1 MTAKQPAD
9 ERTAKKCAFAGMTC
23 AAGNAIAG
31 GMTEDPPFSP
41 ALLPAGFVDL
51 LTPDARTEAEGVT
64 TLMGVFAS
72 HGYNRV
78 RPPLMEFEE
87 TLLAGSGA
95 ALAEQSFRVMDPDSR
110 RMMVLRPDIT
120 PQIARMAATR
130 LSGLPRPL
138 RLSYAGP
145 CVVVMPA
152 AAEESGRQI
161 MQAGI
166 ELIGPDVP
174 EADAEVVTVAAQA
187 LERLGVPGVSFDLTM
202 PPFVPALLEEAGI
215 APSAR
220 QALLRALDR
229 KDAAAVA
236 ELGGALSETL
246 IALLRAAGP
255 AAQAVSLLNQITLPP
270 KARAILQRLIDAVE
284 AVHAQRPDLRL
295 TVDPVEFRGWK
306 YHTGVC
312 VTVFA
317 VGRAEELGRG
327 GRYLC
332 NDNEP
337 ACGLTFRPD
346 VLFRM
351 IPAAQP
357 LPCVYLMPGA
367 DSATAASLRAK
378 GYATL
383 TALPAASGQ
392 HTDHSAEAVRLGCSH
407 VLAGATCTELA

>member
-1 MTAKQPAD
+1 MTD
-9 ERTAKKCAFAGMTC
+9 
-23 AAGNAIAG
+23 
-31 GMTEDPPFSP
+31 DPPFSP

-51 LTPDARTEAEGVT
+51 LTPDARTEAEGVA

-72 HGYNRV
+72 HGYDRV
-78 RPPLMEFEE
+78 RPPLMEFED

-95 ALAEQSFRVMDPDSR
+95 TLADQSFRVMDPDTR
-110 RMMVLRPDIT
+110 KMMVLRPDIT

-130 LSGLPRPL
+130 LGAAARPL
-138 RLSYAGP
+138 RVSYAGA

-166 ELIGPDVP
+166 ELIGPDSP
-174 EADAEVVTVAAQA
+174 QADAEVMSVGAEALAQ
-187 LERLGVPGVSFDLTM
+187 LGVPEVSFDLTM
-202 PPFVPALLEEAGI
+202 PPLVPALLEEASI
-215 APSAR
+215 SASVR
-220 QALLRALDR
+220 PVLMRALDR

-236 ELGGALSETL
+236 ELGGTLSDTL

-255 AAQAVSLLNQITLPP
+255 AEQALEQLAHISLPP
-270 KARAILQRLIDAVE
+270 RARAFSERLAATV
-284 AVHAQRPDLRL
+284 AALRKANPGLRL

-327 GRYLC
+327 GRYLSS
-332 NDNEP
+332 DNEP

-346 VLFRM
+346 VLFRT
-351 IPAAQP
+351 IPPAQARQRIYLAPDADAQVAAR
-357 LPCVYLMPGA
+357 
-367 DSATAASLRAK
+367 LRAE
-378 GYATL
+378 GHATL
-383 TALPAASGQ
+383 AALPSGTP
-392 HTDHSAEAVRLGCSH
+392 HLTGPEHDRAEALRLGCSH
-407 VLAGATCTELA
+407 ILSGATCTKLD

>member
-1 MTAKQPAD
+1 MTGAACSAIG
-9 ERTAKKCAFAGMTC
+9 RSMTD
-23 AAGNAIAG
+23 
-31 GMTEDPPFSP
+31 DPPFSP

-51 LTPDARTEAEGVT
+51 LTPDARTEAEGVA

-72 HGYNRV
+72 HGYDRV
-78 RPPLMEFEE
+78 RPPLMEFED

-95 ALAEQSFRVMDPDSR
+95 TLADQSFRVMDPDTR
-110 RMMVLRPDIT
+110 KMMVLRPDIT

-130 LSGLPRPL
+130 LGAAARPL
-138 RLSYAGP
+138 RVSYAGA

-166 ELIGPDVP
+166 ELIGPDSP
-174 EADAEVVTVAAQA
+174 QADAEVMSVGAEALAQ
-187 LERLGVPGVSFDLTM
+187 LGVPEVSFDLTM
-202 PPFVPALLEEAGI
+202 PPLVPALLEEANI
-215 APSAR
+215 SASVR
-220 QALLRALDR
+220 PVLMRALDR

-236 ELGGALSETL
+236 ELGGTLSDTL

-255 AAQAVSLLNQITLPP
+255 AEQALEQLAHISLPP
-270 KARAILQRLIDAVE
+270 RARAFSERLAATV
-284 AVHAQRPDLRL
+284 AALRKAHPGLRL

-327 GRYLC
+327 GRYLSS
-332 NDNEP
+332 DNEP

-346 VLFRM
+346 VLFRT
-351 IPAAQP
+351 IPPAQARQRIYLAPDADAQVAAR
-357 LPCVYLMPGA
+357 
-367 DSATAASLRAK
+367 LRAE
-378 GYATL
+378 GHATL
-383 TALPAASGQ
+383 AALPSGTP
-392 HTDHSAEAVRLGCSH
+392 HLTGPEHDRAEALRLGCSH
-407 VLAGATCTELA
+407 ILSGATCTKLD

>member
-1 MTAKQPAD
+1 MTD
-9 ERTAKKCAFAGMTC
+9 
-23 AAGNAIAG
+23 
-31 GMTEDPPFSP
+31 DPPFSP

-51 LTPDARTEAEGVT
+51 LTPDARTEAEGVA

-72 HGYNRV
+72 HGYDRV
-78 RPPLMEFEE
+78 RPPLMEFED

-95 ALAEQSFRVMDPDSR
+95 TLADQSFRVMDPDTR
-110 RMMVLRPDIT
+110 KMMVLRPDIT

-130 LSGLPRPL
+130 LGAAARPL
-138 RLSYAGP
+138 RVSYAGA

-166 ELIGPDVP
+166 ELIGPDSP
-174 EADAEVVTVAAQA
+174 QADAEVMSVGAEALAQ
-187 LERLGVPGVSFDLTM
+187 LGVPEVSFDLTM
-202 PPFVPALLEEAGI
+202 PPLVPALLEEANI
-215 APSAR
+215 SASVR
-220 QALLRALDR
+220 PVLMRALDR

-236 ELGGALSETL
+236 ELGGTLSDTL

-255 AAQAVSLLNQITLPP
+255 AEQALEQLAHISLPP
-270 KARAILQRLIDAVE
+270 RARAFSERLAATV
-284 AVHAQRPDLRL
+284 AALRKANPALRL

-327 GRYLC
+327 GRYLSS
-332 NDNEP
+332 DNEP

-346 VLFRM
+346 VLFRT
-351 IPAAQP
+351 IPPAQARQRIYLAPDADAQVAA
-357 LPCVYLMPGA
+357 G
-367 DSATAASLRAK
+367 LRAE
-378 GYATL
+378 GHATL
-383 TALPAASGQ
+383 AALPSGPP
-392 HTDHSAEAVRLGCSH
+392 HLTGPEHDRAEALRLGCSH
-407 VLAGATCTELA
+407 ILSGATCTKLD

>member
-1 MTAKQPAD
+1 MTGAACGAIG
-9 ERTAKKCAFAGMTC
+9 RSMTD
-23 AAGNAIAG
+23 
-31 GMTEDPPFSP
+31 DPPFSP

-51 LTPDARTEAEGVT
+51 LTPDARTEAEGVA

-72 HGYNRV
+72 HGYDRV
-78 RPPLMEFEE
+78 RPPLMEFED

-95 ALAEQSFRVMDPDSR
+95 TLADQSFRVMDPDTR
-110 RMMVLRPDIT
+110 KMMVLRPDIT

-130 LSGLPRPL
+130 LGAAARPL
-138 RLSYAGP
+138 RVSYAGA

-166 ELIGPDVP
+166 ELIGPDSP
-174 EADAEVVTVAAQA
+174 QADAEVMSVGAEALAQ
-187 LERLGVPGVSFDLTM
+187 LGVPEVSFDLTM
-202 PPFVPALLEEAGI
+202 PPLVPALLEEANI
-215 APSAR
+215 SASVR
-220 QALLRALDR
+220 PVLMRALDR

-236 ELGGALSETL
+236 ELGGTLSDTL

-255 AAQAVSLLNQITLPP
+255 AEQALEQLAHISLPP
-270 KARAILQRLIDAVE
+270 RARAFSERLAATV
-284 AVHAQRPDLRL
+284 AALRKANPGLRL

-327 GRYLC
+327 GRYLSS
-332 NDNEP
+332 DNEP

-346 VLFRM
+346 VLFRT
-351 IPAAQP
+351 IPPAQARQRIYLTSDADAQVAAR
-357 LPCVYLMPGA
+357 
-367 DSATAASLRAK
+367 LRAE
-378 GYATL
+378 GHATL
-383 TALPAASGQ
+383 AALPSGTP
-392 HTDHSAEAVRLGCSH
+392 HLTGREHDRAEALRLGCSH
-407 VLAGATCTELA
+407 ILSGATCTKLD

>member
-1 MTAKQPAD
+1 
-9 ERTAKKCAFAGMTC
+9 MTC
-23 AAGNAIAG
+23 APGNAIAQS
-31 GMTEDPPFSP
+31 MTEDPTFSP

-51 LTPDARTEAEGVT
+51 LTPDARTEAEGVA

-87 TLLAGSGA
+87 TLLAGAGA
-95 ALAEQSFRVMDPDSR
+95 ALAEQSFRVMDPDTR

-130 LSGLPRPL
+130 LAGLPRPL
-138 RLSYAGP
+138 RLSYAGT
-145 CVVVMPA
+145 CVLVMPA
-152 AAEESGRQI
+152 KAEESGRQI
-161 MQAGI
+161 MQTGI
-166 ELIGPDVP
+166 ELIGPDSP
-174 EADAEVVTVAAQA
+174 QADAEVVCVAAEA
-187 LERLGVPGVSFDLTM
+187 LAQLGVPGVSFDLTM

-215 APSAR
+215 APTTRS
-220 QALLRALDR
+220 ALLRALDR

-236 ELGGALSETL
+236 ELGGPLAQTL
-246 IALLRAAGP
+246 IALLRAAGS
-255 AAQAVSLLNQITLPP
+255 AAQAVAALNSLTLPP
-270 KARAILQRLIDAVE
+270 KARAILQRLIDAVAAIAE
-284 AVHAQRPDLRL
+284 QAPDLRL
-295 TVDPVEFRGWK
+295 TIDPVEFRGWK

-351 IPAAQP
+351 IPAAKA
-357 LPCVYLMPGA
+357 LPRVYVAHGA
-367 DSATAASLRAK
+367 DRATAAALRAK

-383 TALPAASGQ
+383 AALPATAGQ
-392 HTDHSAEAVRLGCSH
+392 QGDVQAEARHLGCSH
-407 VLAGATCTELA
+407 ILSGTTCTELA

>member
-1 MTAKQPAD
+1 MTGAACGAIG
-9 ERTAKKCAFAGMTC
+9 RSMTD
-23 AAGNAIAG
+23 
-31 GMTEDPPFSP
+31 DPPFSP

-51 LTPDARTEAEGVT
+51 LTPDARTEAEGVA

-72 HGYNRV
+72 HGYDRV
-78 RPPLMEFEE
+78 RPPLMEFED

-95 ALAEQSFRVMDPDSR
+95 TLADQSFRVMDPDTR
-110 RMMVLRPDIT
+110 KMMVLRPDIT

-130 LSGLPRPL
+130 LGAAARPL
-138 RLSYAGP
+138 RVSYAGA

-166 ELIGPDVP
+166 ELIGPDSP
-174 EADAEVVTVAAQA
+174 QADAEVMSVGAEALAQ
-187 LERLGVPGVSFDLTM
+187 LGVPEVSFDLTM
-202 PPFVPALLEEAGI
+202 PPLVPALLEEANI
-215 APSAR
+215 SASVR
-220 QALLRALDR
+220 PVLMRALDR

-236 ELGGALSETL
+236 ELGGTLSDTL

-255 AAQAVSLLNQITLPP
+255 AEQALEQLAHISLPP
-270 KARAILQRLIDAVE
+270 RARAFSERLAATV
-284 AVHAQRPDLRL
+284 AALRKANPGLRL

-327 GRYLC
+327 GRYLSS
-332 NDNEP
+332 DNEP

-346 VLFRM
+346 VLFRT
-351 IPAAQP
+351 IPPAQARQRIYLAPDADAQVAAR
-357 LPCVYLMPGA
+357 
-367 DSATAASLRAK
+367 LRAE
-378 GYATL
+378 GHATL
-383 TALPAASGQ
+383 AALPSGPPNLTGPE
-392 HTDHSAEAVRLGCSH
+392 HDRAEALRLGCSH
-407 VLAGATCTELA
+407 ILSGATCTKLD

>member
-1 MTAKQPAD
+1 MTGAACGAIG
-9 ERTAKKCAFAGMTC
+9 RSMTD
-23 AAGNAIAG
+23 
-31 GMTEDPPFSP
+31 DPPFSP

-51 LTPDARTEAEGVT
+51 LTPDARTEAEGVA

-72 HGYNRV
+72 HGYDRV
-78 RPPLMEFEE
+78 RPPLMEFED

-95 ALAEQSFRVMDPDSR
+95 TLADQSFRVMDPDTR
-110 RMMVLRPDIT
+110 KMMVLRPDIT

-130 LSGLPRPL
+130 LGAAARPL
-138 RLSYAGP
+138 RVSYAGA

-166 ELIGPDVP
+166 ELIGPDSP
-174 EADAEVVTVAAQA
+174 QADAEVMSVGAEALAQ
-187 LERLGVPGVSFDLTM
+187 LGVPEVSFDLTM
-202 PPFVPALLEEAGI
+202 PPLVPALLEEAHI
-215 APSAR
+215 SASVR
-220 QALLRALDR
+220 PVLMRALDR

-236 ELGGALSETL
+236 ELGGTLSDTL

-255 AAQAVSLLNQITLPP
+255 AEQALEQLAHISLPP
-270 KARAILQRLIDAVE
+270 RARAFSERLAATV
-284 AVHAQRPDLRL
+284 AALRKANPGLRL

-327 GRYLC
+327 GRYLSS
-332 NDNEP
+332 DNEP

-346 VLFRM
+346 VLFRT
-351 IPAAQP
+351 IPPAQARQRIYLAPDADAQVAAR
-357 LPCVYLMPGA
+357 
-367 DSATAASLRAK
+367 LRAE
-378 GYATL
+378 GHATL
-383 TALPAASGQ
+383 AALPSGTP
-392 HTDHSAEAVRLGCSH
+392 HLTGREHDRAEALRLGCSH
-407 VLAGATCTELA
+407 ILSGATCTKLD

>member
-1 MTAKQPAD
+1 MTGAACSAIG
-9 ERTAKKCAFAGMTC
+9 RSMTD
-23 AAGNAIAG
+23 
-31 GMTEDPPFSP
+31 DPPFSP

-51 LTPDARTEAEGVT
+51 LTPDARTEAEGVA

-72 HGYNRV
+72 HGYDRV
-78 RPPLMEFEE
+78 RPPLMEFED

-95 ALAEQSFRVMDPDSR
+95 TLADQSFRVMDPDTR
-110 RMMVLRPDIT
+110 KMMVLRPDIT

-130 LSGLPRPL
+130 LGAAARPL
-138 RLSYAGP
+138 RVSYAGA

-166 ELIGPDVP
+166 ELIGPDSP
-174 EADAEVVTVAAQA
+174 QADAEVMSVGAEALAQ
-187 LERLGVPGVSFDLTM
+187 LGVPEVSFDLTM
-202 PPFVPALLEEAGI
+202 PPLVPALLEEANI
-215 APSAR
+215 SASVR
-220 QALLRALDR
+220 PVLMRALDR

-236 ELGGALSETL
+236 ELGGTLSDTL

-255 AAQAVSLLNQITLPP
+255 AEHALEQLAHISLPP
-270 KARAILQRLIDAVE
+270 RARAFSERLAATV
-284 AVHAQRPDLRL
+284 AALRKANPGLRL

-327 GRYLC
+327 GRYLSS
-332 NDNEP
+332 DNEP

-346 VLFRM
+346 VLFRT
-351 IPAAQP
+351 IPPAQARQRIYLAPDADAQVAAR
-357 LPCVYLMPGA
+357 
-367 DSATAASLRAK
+367 LRAE
-378 GYATL
+378 GHATL
-383 TALPAASGQ
+383 AALPSGTP
-392 HTDHSAEAVRLGCSH
+392 HLTGPEHDRAEALRLGCSH
-407 VLAGATCTELA
+407 ILSGATCTKLD

>member
-1 MTAKQPAD
+1 MTGAA
-9 ERTAKKCAFAGMTC
+9 RGAIGRSMTD
-23 AAGNAIAG
+23 
-31 GMTEDPPFSP
+31 DPPFSL

-51 LTPDARTEAEGVT
+51 LTPDARTEAEGVA
-64 TLMGVFAS
+64 TLMRVFAS
-72 HGYNRV
+72 HGYDRV

-95 ALAEQSFRVMDPDSR
+95 TLADQSFRVMDPDTR
-110 RMMVLRPDIT
+110 KMMVLRPDIT

-130 LSGLPRPL
+130 LGAAPRPL
-138 RLSYAGP
+138 RVSYSGA

-166 ELIGPDVP
+166 ELIGPDSP
-174 EADAEVVTVAAQA
+174 QADAEVMSVGAEALAQ
-187 LERLGVPGVSFDLTM
+187 LGVPEVSFDLTM
-202 PPFVPALLEEAGI
+202 PPLVPALLEEASI
-215 APSAR
+215 SPSVR
-220 QALLRALDR
+220 PVLMRALDR

-236 ELGGALSETL
+236 ELGGSLSETL

-255 AAQAVSLLNQITLPP
+255 AEQALDQLAHISLPP
-270 KARAILQRLIDAVE
+270 RARAFSERLAATVAAVRKT
-284 AVHAQRPDLRL
+284 APALRL

-327 GRYLC
+327 GRYLSS
-332 NDNEP
+332 DNEP

-346 VLFRM
+346 VLFRT
-351 IPAAQP
+351 IPPAQP
-357 LPCVYLMPGA
+357 CPRVYLAPDA
-367 DSATAASLRAK
+367 DAQVAARLRAE
-378 GYATL
+378 GHATL
-383 TALPAASGQ
+383 AALSSTPHAAGPEQ
-392 HTDHSAEAVRLGCSH
+392 NRAEAQRLGCSH
-407 VLAGATCTELA
+407 ILSGATCTKLD

>member
-1 MTAKQPAD
+1 MTD
-9 ERTAKKCAFAGMTC
+9 
-23 AAGNAIAG
+23 
-31 GMTEDPPFSP
+31 DPPFSP

-51 LTPDARTEAEGVT
+51 LTPDARTEAEGVA

-72 HGYNRV
+72 HGYDRV
-78 RPPLMEFEE
+78 RPPLMEFED

-95 ALAEQSFRVMDPDSR
+95 TLADQSFRVMDPDTR
-110 RMMVLRPDIT
+110 KMMVLRPDIT

-130 LSGLPRPL
+130 LGAAARPL
-138 RLSYAGP
+138 RVSYAGA

-166 ELIGPDVP
+166 ELIGPDSP
-174 EADAEVVTVAAQA
+174 QADAEVMSVGAEALAQ
-187 LERLGVPGVSFDLTM
+187 LGVPEVSFDLTM
-202 PPFVPALLEEAGI
+202 PPLVPALLEEASI
-215 APSAR
+215 SASVR
-220 QALLRALDR
+220 PVLMRALDR

-236 ELGGALSETL
+236 ELGGTLSDTL

-255 AAQAVSLLNQITLPP
+255 AEQALEQLAHISLPP
-270 KARAILQRLIDAVE
+270 RARAFSERLAATV
-284 AVHAQRPDLRL
+284 AALRKANPGLRL

-327 GRYLC
+327 GRYLSS
-332 NDNEP
+332 DNEP

-346 VLFRM
+346 VLFRT
-351 IPAAQP
+351 IPPAQARQRIYLAPDADAQVAAR
-357 LPCVYLMPGA
+357 
-367 DSATAASLRAK
+367 LRAE
-378 GYATL
+378 GHATL
-383 TALPAASGQ
+383 AALPSGTP
-392 HTDHSAEAVRLGCSH
+392 HLTGPEHDRAEARRLGCSH
-407 VLAGATCTELA
+407 ILSGATCTKLD

>member
-1 MTAKQPAD
+1 MT
-9 ERTAKKCAFAGMTC
+9 G
-23 AAGNAIAG
+23 AACGAIARS
-31 GMTEDPPFSP
+31 MTDDPPFSP

-51 LTPDARTEAEGVT
+51 LTPDARTEAEGVDA
-64 TLMGVFAS
+64 LMGIFAS

-95 ALAEQSFRVMDPDSR
+95 SLADQSFRVMDPDTR

-130 LSGLPRPL
+130 LGGAPRPL
-138 RLSYAGP
+138 RLSYSGS
-145 CVVVMPA
+145 CVVVLPA

-166 ELIGPDVP
+166 ELIGPDTP
-174 EADAEVVTVAAQA
+174 QADAEVVSVAAEA
-187 LERLGVPGVSFDLTM
+187 LAQLGVPGVSFDLTM
-202 PPFVPALLEEAGI
+202 PPFVPALLEEAKVP
-215 APSAR
+215 AAVCP
-220 QALLRALDR
+220 ALMRALDR

-236 ELGGALSETL
+236 ELGGTLAETL
-246 IALLRAAGP
+246 ITLLRAAGP
-255 AAQAVSLLNQITLPP
+255 AEQAVSLLARINLPP
-270 KARAILQRLIDAVE
+270 RSRAIIQRLADTVE
-284 AVHAQRPDLRL
+284 AVRALNPTLRL

-317 VGRAEELGRG
+317 VGRSEELGRG

-351 IPAAQP
+351 IPPAAARP
-357 LPCVYLMPGA
+357 RVYLAPGA
-367 DSATAASLRAK
+367 DRQVAASLRK
-378 GYATL
+378 QGYATL
-383 TALPAASGQ
+383 AALGGASAAGAKGAASTQ
-392 HTDHSAEAVRLGCSH
+392 AEAYGPEYDRAEARRLGCSH
-407 VLAGATCTELA
+407 ILSGATCTELE

>member
-1 MTAKQPAD
+1 MT
-9 ERTAKKCAFAGMTC
+9 G
-23 AAGNAIAG
+23 AACGAIART
-31 GMTEDPPFSP
+31 MTDDPPFSP

-51 LTPDARTEAEGVT
+51 LTPDARTEAEGVDA
-64 TLMGVFAS
+64 LMGVFAS
-72 HGYNRV
+72 HGYDRV

-87 TLLAGSGA
+87 TLLAGSGSS
-95 ALAEQSFRVMDPDSR
+95 LTEQSFRVMDPDTR

-130 LSGLPRPL
+130 LGGAARPL
-138 RLSYAGP
+138 RLSYSGS

-166 ELIGPDVP
+166 ELIGPDTP
-174 EADAEVVTVAAQA
+174 HADAEVVSVAAEA
-187 LERLGVPGVSFDLTM
+187 LDHLGVPGVSFDLTM
-202 PPFVPALLEEAGI
+202 PPFVPALLEEAGV
-215 APSAR
+215 PPTVR
-220 QALLRALDR
+220 PALMRALDR

-236 ELGGALSETL
+236 ELGGMLAETL

-255 AAQAVSLLNQITLPP
+255 AEQAVALLARINLPP
-270 KARAILQRLIDAVE
+270 RSRAIIQRLADTVE
-284 AVHAQRPDLRL
+284 AVRALNPTLRL

-317 VGRAEELGRG
+317 VGRSEELGRG

-351 IPAAQP
+351 IPPTAARP
-357 LPCVYLMPGA
+357 RVYLAPGA
-367 DSATAASLRAK
+367 DRHVAASLRK
-378 GYATL
+378 QGYATL
-383 TALPAASGQ
+383 AALGGLATTGSAQGGGAAAPTGPE
-392 HTDHSAEAVRLGCSH
+392 HDRAEARRLGCSH
-407 VLAGATCTELA
+407 ILSGATCTELE

>member
-1 MTAKQPAD
+1 MTGAACGAIG
-9 ERTAKKCAFAGMTC
+9 RSMTD
-23 AAGNAIAG
+23 
-31 GMTEDPPFSP
+31 DPPFSP

-51 LTPDARTEAEGVT
+51 LTPDARTEAEGVA

-72 HGYNRV
+72 HGYDRV
-78 RPPLMEFEE
+78 RPPLMEFED

-95 ALAEQSFRVMDPDSR
+95 TLADQSFRVMDPDTR
-110 RMMVLRPDIT
+110 KMMVLRPDIT

-130 LSGLPRPL
+130 LGAAARPL
-138 RLSYAGP
+138 RVSYAGA

-166 ELIGPDVP
+166 ELIGPDSP
-174 EADAEVVTVAAQA
+174 QADAEVMSVGAEALAQ
-187 LERLGVPGVSFDLTM
+187 LGVPEVSFDLTM
-202 PPFVPALLEEAGI
+202 PPLVPALLEEASI
-215 APSAR
+215 SASVR
-220 QALLRALDR
+220 PVLMRALDR

-236 ELGGALSETL
+236 ELGGTLSDTL

-255 AAQAVSLLNQITLPP
+255 AEQALEQLAHISLPP
-270 KARAILQRLIDAVE
+270 RARAFSERLAATV
-284 AVHAQRPDLRL
+284 AALRKANPGLRL

-327 GRYLC
+327 GRYLSS
-332 NDNEP
+332 DNEP

-346 VLFRM
+346 VLFRT
-351 IPAAQP
+351 IPPAQARQRIYLAPDADAQVAAR
-357 LPCVYLMPGA
+357 
-367 DSATAASLRAK
+367 LRAE
-378 GYATL
+378 GHATL
-383 TALPAASGQ
+383 AALPSGTP
-392 HTDHSAEAVRLGCSH
+392 HLTGPEHDRAEARRLGCSH
-407 VLAGATCTELA
+407 ILSGATCTKLD

>member
-1 MTAKQPAD
+1 MTGAACGAIG
-9 ERTAKKCAFAGMTC
+9 RSMTD
-23 AAGNAIAG
+23 
-31 GMTEDPPFSP
+31 DPPFSP

-51 LTPDARTEAEGVT
+51 LTPDARTEAEGVA

-72 HGYNRV
+72 HGYDRV
-78 RPPLMEFEE
+78 RPPLMEFED

-95 ALAEQSFRVMDPDSR
+95 TLADQSFRVMDPDTR
-110 RMMVLRPDIT
+110 KMMVLRPDIT

-130 LSGLPRPL
+130 LGAAARPL
-138 RLSYAGP
+138 RVSYAGA

-166 ELIGPDVP
+166 ELIGPDSP
-174 EADAEVVTVAAQA
+174 QADAEVMSVGAEALAQ
-187 LERLGVPGVSFDLTM
+187 LGVPEVSFDLTM
-202 PPFVPALLEEAGI
+202 PPLVPALLEEANI
-215 APSAR
+215 SASVR
-220 QALLRALDR
+220 PVLMRALDR

-236 ELGGALSETL
+236 ELGGTLSDTL

-255 AAQAVSLLNQITLPP
+255 AEQALEQLAHISLPP
-270 KARAILQRLIDAVE
+270 RARAFSERLAATVAAVRK
-284 AVHAQRPDLRL
+284 ANPALRL

-327 GRYLC
+327 GRYLSS
-332 NDNEP
+332 DNEP

-346 VLFRM
+346 VLFRT
-351 IPAAQP
+351 IPPAQARQRIYLAPDADAQSAAR
-357 LPCVYLMPGA
+357 
-367 DSATAASLRAK
+367 LRAE
-378 GYATL
+378 GHATL
-383 TALPAASGQ
+383 AALPSGTP
-392 HTDHSAEAVRLGCSH
+392 HLTGPEHDRAEALRLGCSH
-407 VLAGATCTELA
+407 ILSGATCTKLD